1 MPARRALPGPR
12 YLGRFP
18 FTPMKVK
25 DVLEV
30 LERWAPPVLQE
41 DYDNC
46 GLQVG
51 DPTATV
57 KCALITL
64 DCTPAVVR
72 EAARNGCN
80 LIITHHPPIFKGL
93 KSITGRNEVERTV
106 LEAVRAD
113 VAIYAIHTNLDNVL
127 GGVNGEI
134 AARLGLQSVRVL
146 DSKPALLFK
155 LAVFVPMAHADAV
168 RNAMFGAGAGVIGAY
183 DLCSFNVQGTGTFR
197 AGEGTDPFVGER
209 GTLHQEQEMRIEVAC
224 TAPVVQAVVAA
235 MQKAHPYEEVAYDL
249 VPLHNLHPGI
259 GSGLLGRFPQAVP
272 EVEFLE
278 RLKQAFGTPV
288 IRHTALLGKA
298 VQQVALCGG
307 SGAFLIGKAMAAGAD
322 AYVTGDVK
330 YHEFFQPGNRLLLA
344 DIGHFE
350 SEQFTPALIQRH
362 LARILPTFATRLSE
376 TGTNPIH
383 YF

>member
-1 MPARRALPGPR
+1 MPARRALPGLR

-224 TAPVVQAVVAA
+224 TAPVVQAVVA
-235 MQKAHPYEEVAYDL
+235 
-249 VPLHNLHPGI
+249 
-259 GSGLLGRFPQAVP
+259 S
-272 EVEFLE
+272 
-278 RLKQAFGTPV
+278 
-288 IRHTALLGKA
+288 
-298 VQQVALCGG
+298 
-307 SGAFLIGKAMAAGAD
+307 MAA
-322 AYVTGDVK
+322 
-330 YHEFFQPGNRLLLA
+330 
-344 DIGHFE
+344 
-350 SEQFTPALIQRH
+350 SPAAPMIRYEILIF
-362 LARILPTFATRLSE
+362 LFPCL
-376 TGTNPIH
+376 
-383 YF
+383 